1 MVLLC
6 PGLFFFWRDK
16 DSRWDWEARGR
27 ELGAPQYRLGRSWS
41 GSGLWLWEGQVAWL
55 AAQAACLA
63 PVLVC
68 GYFLL
73 KDVVVVGGLGGGQTD
88 FCCPSWFL
96 WPTVEDRMG
105 EEGVGQGSSVP
116 MCVSGGGVSRLP

>member
-1 MVLLC
+1 M
-6 PGLFFFWRDK
+6 
-16 DSRWDWEARGR
+16 
-27 ELGAPQYRLGRSWS
+27 
-41 GSGLWLWEGQVAWL
+41 AWL

-73 KDVVVVGGLGGGQTD
+73 KDVVCVCGGGLGGGQTD
-88 FCCPSWFL
+88 FCCPSWLL

-105 EEGVGQGSSVP
+105 EEGVGQGSSVL
-116 MCVSGGGVSRLP
+116 MCVSGGGGSRPP